1 MRGVIAR
8 VAALALAAVAVV
20 VAVHALRVDHRC
32 ATLQDDAAHA
42 PRSQMATFAR
52 QAAERCGDPRN
63 EAFVIGIAL
72 LRGDRAA
79 AIDLARRMTRQRP
92 DDYLGWLGLYRV
104 TGDRGALE
112 RAHALNP
119 RGVPLS

>member
-1 MRGVIAR
+1 MIAR
-8 VAALALAAVAVV
+8 TLALALAAVAVF
-20 VAVHALRVDHRC
+20 VAVHSLRVDHRC
-32 ATLQDDAAHA
+32 AALQKTAADA
-42 PRSQMATFAR
+42 PRSQMAMFAR

-63 EAFVIGIAL
+63 EAFVIGVAV

-79 AIDLARRMTRQRP
+79 ATDLARRMTRQHP
-92 DDYLGWLGLYRV
+92 DDYLGWLGVYRL
-104 TGDRGALE
+104 TGDRDALA

>member
-1 MRGVIAR
+1 MIAR
-8 VAALALAAVAVV
+8 VLAVALAAVAVF

-32 ATLQDDAAHA
+32 AALQNAAGHA
-42 PRSQMATFAR
+42 PRSEMATFAR

-63 EAFVIGIAL
+63 EAFVIGIAV

-79 AIDLARRMTRQRP
+79 ATGLARKMTRQHP
-92 DDYLGWLGLYRV
+92 DDYLGWLGVYRL
-104 TGDRGALE
+104 TGDRDALA

>member
-1 MRGVIAR
+1 VIAR
-8 VAALALAAVAVV
+8 VLAVALAAVAVF
-20 VAVHALRVDHRC
+20 VAVQALRVDHHC
-32 ATLQDDAAHA
+32 AAVQNAAGHA
-42 PRSQMATFAR
+42 PRSEMATFAR

-63 EAFVIGIAL
+63 EAFVIGIAV

-79 AIDLARRMTRQRP
+79 ATGLARQMTRQHP
-92 DDYLGWLGLYRV
+92 DDYLGWLGVYRL
-104 TGDRGALE
+104 TGDREALA

>member
-1 MRGVIAR
+1 VIAR
-8 VAALALAAVAVV
+8 VLALALAAAAVF
-20 VAVHALRVDHRC
+20 VAVHALRADHRC
-32 ATLQDDAAHA
+32 AALQDAAGHA
-42 PRSQMATFAR
+42 PRADMAVFAR

-63 EAFVIGIAL
+63 EAFVVGIAV

-79 AIDLARRMTRQRP
+79 ATDLARRMTRQHP
-92 DDYLGWLGLYRV
+92 DDYIGWLGVYRL
-104 TGDRGALE
+104 TGDRDALA

>member
-1 MRGVIAR
+1 VIAR
-8 VAALALAAVAVV
+8 ALGLALAAVAVF
-20 VAVHALRVDHRC
+20 VAVHALRADHRC
-32 ATLQDDAAHA
+32 AALQNDAGHA
-42 PRSQMATFAR
+42 PRPEMARFAR
-52 QAAERCGDPRN
+52 QAAQRCGDPRN

-79 AIDLARRMTRQRP
+79 AIDLARRMTRQHP
-92 DDYLGWLGLYRV
+92 DDYLGWLGVYRL
-104 TGDRGALE
+104 TGDRGALA